1 MPWQSPSMQKSNSSG
16 LTSEELLIRSSSYSV
31 LQNYMHIPTKF
42 LLSPYFSNRRKE
54 EGRPLFYL
62 KIALANFGN

>member
-31 LQNYMHIPTKF
+31 LQNYMPIPTKN
-42 LLSPYFSNRRKE
+42 LLSQYIREIHQLSEHTAFD
-54 EGRPLFYL
+54 
-62 KIALANFGN
+62 

>member
-31 LQNYMHIPTKF
+31 LQNYMPIPTKN
-42 LLSPYFSNRRKE
+42 LLSLLNIKGSKNIGKPS
-54 EGRPLFYL
+54 LVST
-62 KIALANFGN
+62 